1 MRLIPV
7 TLPPGRAR
15 LKPRSQRIAGGG
27 HDDGDRCG
35 SQLGCKGRERSRRH
49 DYIDV
54 EPDQFRREFMQ
65 PFEPI
70 LRIPALEDDV
80 LAFDPA
86 QLPKGV
92 RDN

>member
-1 MRLIPV
+1 MGIVVVASLA
-7 TLPPGRAR
+7 AR
-15 LKPRSQRIAGGG
+15 GASV
-27 HDDGDRCG
+27 
-35 SQLGCKGRERSRRH
+35 RH

-70 LRIPALEDDV
+70 LRIPALEDDI